1 MARCVVVLADG
12 LRPDAIT
19 RTHMPALHALGHDYT
34 RAIHASTVRPSVTV
48 AALASFATGVAP
60 ATHGLVEPGLGFLTR
75 LTSLRP
81 LARELS
87 RARVPTL
94 VAAGELA
101 ARNRP
106 VAWALTAC
114 AGVDRLISA
123 ANADARDIVAEA
135 LPHLG
140 SDRDGPLFTFVYLPD
155 CDRAGHAS
163 GWMSKPYL
171 DAASRVDAALGA
183 LTARIGNTLL
193 IVLAD
198 HGGGGVSP
206 NDHDAPHPVND
217 RIPLVLA
224 GPGVRRHGVI
234 TRDVSLLDV
243 PATILHWFGAPVP
256 ASYEGHVLHDAFESP
271 ALVASAI

>member
-1 MARCVVVLADG
+1 VARCVVVLTDG

-34 RAIHASTVRPSVTV
+34 RAANANTVRPSVTV
-48 AALASFATGVAP
+48 AALASLATGVSP
-60 ATHGLVEPGLGFLTR
+60 ATHGLVEPGLGFLAR
-75 LTSLRP
+75 LANLRP

-94 VAAGELA
+94 VGAGSLA
-101 ARNRP
+101 ARSRP

-114 AGVDRLISA
+114 AGVDRLLSA
-123 ANADARDIVAEA
+123 ANADAADIVAET

-140 SDRDGPLFTFVYLPD
+140 SDADGPLFTFIYLPD
-155 CDRAGHAS
+155 CDRTGHAS
-163 GWMSKPYL
+163 GWMSPEYFA
-171 DAASRVDAALGA
+171 AASRVDSAIGA
-183 LTARIGNTLL
+183 LAERLGDTLL

-206 NDHDAPHPVND
+206 NDHDAPHELND

-224 GPGVRRHGVI
+224 GPGVRRHCTI

-243 PATILHWFGAPVP
+243 PPTVLHWFGVPAP
-256 ASYEGHVLHDAFESP
+256 ASYEGRALLDAFEAP
-271 ALVASAI
+271 LFEGATV